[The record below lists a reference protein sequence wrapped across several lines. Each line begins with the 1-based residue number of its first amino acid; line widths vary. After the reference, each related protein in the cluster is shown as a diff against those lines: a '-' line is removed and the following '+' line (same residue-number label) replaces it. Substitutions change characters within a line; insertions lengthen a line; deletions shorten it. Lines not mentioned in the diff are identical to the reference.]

1 MSVLIIIVKPHKP
14 FIAFMLRE
22 PTTAPDSEH
31 NVVASNTDSTVTA
44 EQANIS
50 SDVTDKAKNAFMRF
64 WTSITVEPVI
74 VSFVVGLYLMALTDQ
89 NMYLEKACLV
99 NQNYSTDV
107 CAQLMRRESEGI
119 ET

>member
-1 MSVLIIIVKPHKP
+1 MSL
-14 FIAFMLRE
+14 LRE
-22 PTTAPDSEH
+22 PTTAADAEH
-31 NVVASNTDSTVTA
+31 HVVASNTTAVATV
-44 EQANIS
+44 EQADATN
-50 SDVTDKAKNAFMRF
+50 KPKNSFMRF

-99 NQNYSTDV
+99 NQNYSADV

>member
-1 MSVLIIIVKPHKP
+1 MDTNYRIFAYS
-14 FIAFMLRE
+14 IAIFDTLNVMLVPRE
-22 PTTAPDSEH
+22 PQRTPD
-31 NVVASNTDSTVTA
+31 VAA
-44 EQANIS
+44 EQS
-50 SDVTDKAKNAFMRF
+50 SDVKANIPDAADNTPNAFMRF

-99 NQNYSTDV
+99 NQNYSADV
-107 CAQLMRRESEGI
+107 CAQLMLRESEGI